1 MKNKLL
7 LLTAVAITSSA
18 SMQAQVKN
26 LNPGGIYIKVGLSLS
41 NISVNTNGTV
51 NDAKTLTT
59 FHAGIVGDI
68 PLLPILS
75 LQAGLSLNGK
85 GAKSEYY
92 ADNNNKNDNYI
103 KAKFNPLYLELPVNL
118 VLKFPIGDNSRFFIG
133 AGPYA
138 AIGIGGK
145 TKTDVKILGV
155 SSSSDENITFNND
168 NPTTSQQE
176 DASFT
181 RVRKF
186 DYGVNALAGIETGKL
201 LLGVNYGLGLTK
213 INSNGD
219 NNSNDKNKYRVF
231 SVSVGFKL

>member
-26 LNPGGIYIKVGLSLS
+26 LNPGGIYIKGGLSLS

-51 NDAKTLTT
+51 NDAKTLTA

-168 NPTTSQQE
+168 NPTTTQQE

>member
-1 MKNKLL
+1 
-7 LLTAVAITSSA
+7 
-18 SMQAQVKN
+18 MQAQVKN
-26 LNPGGIYIKVGLSLS
+26 LNPGGIYIKGGLSLS

>member
-7 LLTAVAITSSA
+7 LLTAVAIASSA

-26 LNPGGIYIKVGLSLS
+26 LNPGGIYIKGGLNLS
-41 NISVNTNGTV
+41 NISVNSNGTV
-51 NDAKTLTT
+51 NDAKTLAT

-68 PLLPILS
+68 PLLPVLS

-85 GAKSEYY
+85 GAKTAYY
-92 ADNNNKNDNYI
+92 ADNSNQNDNYV
-103 KAKFNPLYLELPVNL
+103 KTTFNPLYLELPVNL
-118 VLKFPIGDNSRFFIG
+118 VFKVPLGDNSRFFIG
-133 AGPYA
+133 AGPYVA
-138 AIGIGGK
+138 MGVGGK

-155 SSSSDENITFNND
+155 SSSSNENITFNND
-168 NPTTSQQE
+168 NPTTTQQE
-176 DASFT
+176 DASFN

>member
-26 LNPGGIYIKVGLSLS
+26 LNPGGIYIKGGLSLS

-118 VLKFPIGDNSRFFIG
+118 VLIFPIGDNSRFFIG

>member
-7 LLTAVAITSSA
+7 LLTAVAIASSA
-18 SMQAQVKN
+18 AMQAQVKN
-26 LNPGGIYIKVGLSLS
+26 LNPGGIYIKGGLSLS
-41 NISVNTNGTV
+41 NISVTTNGTV
-51 NDAKTLTT
+51 NDAKTLAT

-118 VLKFPIGDNSRFFIG
+118 MLKFPIGDNSRFFIG

-138 AIGIGGK
+138 AVGIGGK

-155 SSSSDENITFNND
+155 SSSSDENIAFNND
-168 NPTTSQQE
+168 NPTTTQQE
-176 DASFT
+176 DASFN

-213 INSNGD
+213 INSNSN

-231 SVSVGFKL
+231 SVNVGFKL

>member
-26 LNPGGIYIKVGLSLS
+26 LNPGGIYIKGGLSLS

-85 GAKSEYY
+85 AAKSEYY

>member
-26 LNPGGIYIKVGLSLS
+26 LNPGGIYIKGGLSLS